1 MGVPFTAYDAVGI
14 KEDISDVITNISPTD
29 TPFISMIGTEKVHN
43 TLYQWQEDELALPNL
58 NNALVQGADATAAP
72 SVPTYMRQNYTQI
85 LGKTLQVAETTDATA
100 RYGRAKE
107 TAYQLGKYSKEV
119 KRDLEAIATSS
130 QASASGNNTTAA
142 NFAGYGAM
150 IFNGTDPMS
159 YAENYAS
166 NVVKTGGSSTPMSE
180 TNLITALQ
188 QLFILGVDPSMVL
201 IPPAE
206 ALNIA
211 SFASATGRTRY
222 IENDVAEGKR
232 IVNAVDVYVS
242 PFGEVKI
249 ALDRFSPT
257 TDHLIFDPTYWKL
270 AVLRPW
276 FRQTLAKMGDSTK
289 MQIIGEFGL
298 IHKNFRASAIVRKS
312 A

>member
-1 MGVPFTAYDAVGI
+1 MGIPFTAYDTVGN

-29 TPFISMIGTEKVHN
+29 TPFVSMIGTEKVHN
-43 TLYQWQEDELALPNL
+43 TIYQWQEDELAAASLT
-58 NNALVQGADATAAP
+58 NALIQGADAVVSP
-72 SVPTYMRQNYTQI
+72 SVTTYMRQNYTQI
-85 LGKTLQVAETTDATA
+85 LGKTLQVAETTDAVA

-119 KRDLEAIATSS
+119 KRDLEAIVTSS
-130 QASASGNNTTAA
+130 QASAAGSNTTAA
-142 NFAGYGAM
+142 NMACYSAM

-166 NVVKTGGSSTPMSE
+166 NVIKTGGSSTAMSE
-180 TNLITALQ
+180 TNFQTALQ

-206 ALNIA
+206 ALNLA
-211 SFASATGRTRY
+211 SYASATGRTRY
-222 IENDVAEGKR
+222 IENSGAEAKR

-242 PFGEVKI
+242 PWGEVKI
-249 ALDRFSPT
+249 ALDRFTPS

-276 FRQTLAKMGDSTK
+276 TRQTLAKTGDSTK
-289 MQIIGEFGL
+289 MQILGEFGL
-298 IHKNFRASAIVRKS
+298 IHKNWRASAIVRKS

>member
-1 MGVPFTAYDAVGI
+1 VGIPFTAYDTVGN

-43 TLYQWQEDELALPNL
+43 TLYQWQEDELAAPNL
-58 NNALVQGADATAAP
+58 SNALVQGADATVNA

-85 LGKTLQVAETTDATA
+85 LGKTLQVAETTDAVA

-107 TAYQLGKYSKEV
+107 TAYQLGKYSKEI

-130 QASASGNNTTAA
+130 QAAASGSNTVAA
-142 NFAGYGAM
+142 NFAAYSAQVWT
-150 IFNGTDPMS
+150 GTDPQA
-159 YAENYAS
+159 YAENAAS
-166 NVVKTGGSSTPMSE
+166 NVIKTGSSSTAMSE
-180 TNLITALQ
+180 TNFLTALQ
-188 QLFILGVDPSMVL
+188 QLYTLGVDPSMCL
-201 IPPAE
+201 IPVGE
-206 ALNIA
+206 AQNIA
-211 SFASATGRTRY
+211 SFASASGRTRY
-222 IENDVAEGKR
+222 IENEGADAKR

-242 PFGEVKI
+242 PYGEIKI
-249 ALDRFSPT
+249 ALDRFTPT

-276 FRQTLAKMGDSTK
+276 TRQTLAKTGDSTK
-289 MQIIGEFGL
+289 MQILGEFGL
-298 IHKNFRASAIVRKS
+298 IHKNWRASAVVRKS